1 MPDTTSPRL
10 RGNLSLV
17 MSCLALVV
25 ALSGTAYAAG
35 LAPGSVDTKEL
46 AKGAVTAK
54 KIKAKAVTSPKIR
67 PGAVGAAA
75 VADGSIGSAELADGS
90 IGSTDLADGS
100 VGAADLAENSVTAAE
115 IADGSVD
122 AAEIA
127 DNSVTAAEIAAG
139 AVGASEIEDGSV
151 GAAELA
157 DASVGT
163 GEIADRSIRL
173 HDLGGE
179 QSAGVGNVVNQTATL
194 GSAVSI
200 VAGDCVNLSLRLF
213 NPTPPGI
220 LGSMVVG
227 TITSSSGGPVV
238 NNLGAVLPTLATATT
253 QGGTLLHLTVCAG
266 TSAQTLP
273 MNSIVT
279 WSLIAP

>member
-100 VGAADLAENSVTAAE
+100 VGAADL
-115 IADGSVD
+115 
-122 AAEIA
+122 A